1 MFKKEMI
8 KQLAKTNRSAKE
20 ILNRFYD
27 CLMEPRLAGPPATW
41 GWFAVGDGLWYE
53 MLHDQERWR
62 AKQQREFLIKQKFLE
77 KKEQGDE
84 AIYQLTETGQA
95 FLLQEQISQ
104 IKTKYPAGLE
114 CYVFFDI
121 PEPARDTR
129 ELFRRIL
136 KKCNFKLLQQSV
148 WSSKNVV
155 DELMSEL
162 VEVSGL
168 SKWVKV
174 MLGKE
179 KTATQKRSRQSVV

>member
-8 KQLAKTNRSAKE
+8 KQLAKTNKTAKE
-20 ILNRFYD
+20 LLTKSYNY
-27 CLMEPRLAGPPATW
+27 LMEPRLVGPPATW
-41 GWFAVGDGLWYE
+41 GWFAIGDGLWYE
-53 MLHDQERWR
+53 MLKDQERWK
-62 AKQQREFLIKQKFLE
+62 AKQQRDALIEQKFLE
-77 KKEQGDE
+77 KKGQGDQ

-104 IKTKYPAGLE
+104 IKNKYPADLV

-136 KKCNFKLLQQSV
+136 KKCNFKLVQQSV
-148 WSSKNVV
+148 WSSKYAV
-155 DELMSEL
+155 DQFMSEL
-162 VEVSGL
+162 VDISGL

-174 MLGKE
+174 VLGKE
-179 KTATQKRSRQSVV
+179 KTAA